1 MPSLRRNAFRMLAA
15 AISVK
20 MNARASVSDTRA
32 YMTRYKSVF
41 RLPRGLEVEPVRVN
55 DVAAEWLCPAD
66 VSFGRVIL
74 YLHGGGFV
82 LGWHT
87 SYRSM
92 VSRLC
97 RVCSARALAV
107 DYRLAPEQPF
117 PAALDDCVAAYRWL
131 LSQGIAPQEI
141 VIAGD
146 SAGGNL
152 TLSTLLALRDAGNPL
167 PAGAVCLSPVT
178 DLACSGESFTHKT
191 DPLLDAD
198 WLRQVFQMYTNGHQT
213 HVPLLSPLYAD
224 LGGLPPVLIQVGS
237 DEILLSDS
245 TRLAERAQAAGVDVT
260 LDVWQGMWHV
270 WQLFVPYLPEANKAL
285 ETIGAFA
292 QKQWP

>member
-1 MPSLRRNAFRMLAA
+1 MLAA
-15 AISVK
+15 AISVQ
-20 MNARASVSDTRA
+20 MNAHVSVPDMRA
-32 YMTRYKSVF
+32 YVARNARIF
-41 RLPRGLEVEPVRVN
+41 GPPRGLDIERVQIAN
-55 DVAAEWLCPAD
+55 AMAEWICPEEAA
-66 VSFGRVIL
+66 SRRVIL

-92 VSRLC
+92 VARLC
-97 RVCSARALAV
+97 RLCSARALAV

-131 LSQGIAPQEI
+131 LSSGVAPRQI

-152 TLSTLLALRDAGNPL
+152 TLSTLLALRDAGDSL

-178 DLACSGESFTHKT
+178 DLECAGESYRTRR
-191 DPLLDAD
+191 DPVLERD
-198 WLRQVFQMYTNGHQT
+198 WLCKMFQLYANGHSPRR
-213 HVPLLSPLYAD
+213 PLLSPLYAD
-224 LGGLPPVLIQVGS
+224 LGGLPPVLLQVGS

-245 TRLAERAQAAGVDVT
+245 TRLAERAREAGVDVT
-260 LDVWQGMWHV
+260 LDVWPGMWHV
-270 WQLFVPYLPEANKAL
+270 WQLFAPYLPEANKAL
-285 ETIGAFA
+285 ESIGAFVG
-292 QKQWP
+292 KHT